1 MKQTTK
7 TLVGLLALLL
17 VAGGIAGLALWAGKD
32 EQKKAEAKEKSEKL
46 FDFDKA
52 HVKELRLSKEGQLA
66 MRLTK
71 GDKAWKLVQP
81 VEAEG
86 DDSAVDSLLTSLS
99 ALKQKKDLAEEKDL
113 KAYGLDQPKLE
124 VRIQLDDGKEQG
136 LQIGTDNTFDKTA
149 FDLRDKKVAHLDDS
163 AEVRRIEVTG
173 VKAPYTL
180 EKDGTTWK
188 VNGAPADGP
197 AADRVASALKS
208 LRATAIASETAA
220 SLKEFGLDKPKA
232 TARLTVGAGK
242 DTYTRAVLVGQTK
255 GSATPQKTYAKRD
268 ESSVVYEVDK
278 QIVSDLEKEPFD
290 LQNKELVKLDRE
302 AVRKVVFESPSG
314 RVEVTRVKNTP
325 PDGGLP
331 DEVFTVVAPQQG
343 AAKKWKLSSALYS
356 IASLRATAFEGAVPA
371 QKEMAKYGLEKPK
384 TVTVLGEGDKVLAR
398 VRLGAEK
405 DNKRYALA
413 DGFDRLVRV
422 EKSTVDDW
430 PWTVNDAL
438 DAPPPPPQA
447 SKQEPSR

>member
-7 TLVGLLALLL
+7 TLVGLLVLLL
-17 VAGGIAGLALWAGKD
+17 LAGGIAGLALWAGKD

-71 GDKAWKLVQP
+71 SEKAWKLVQP

-136 LQIGTDNTFDKTA
+136 LQIGTDNTFDNTV

-188 VNGAPADGP
+188 VNGAAADGP

-242 DTYTRAVLVGQTK
+242 DTYTRAVLVGQAK

-268 ESSVVYEVDK
+268 ESSGVYEVDK
-278 QIVSDLEKEPFD
+278 QIVSDLEKEPVD
-290 LQNKELVKLDRE
+290 LQHKELVKLDRE
-302 AVRKVVFESPSG
+302 AVRNVVVESPCG
-314 RVEVTRVKNTP
+314 RVE
-325 PDGGLP
+325 
-331 DEVFTVVAPQQG
+331 
-343 AAKKWKLSSALYS
+343 
-356 IASLRATAFEGAVPA
+356 
-371 QKEMAKYGLEKPK
+371 
-384 TVTVLGEGDKVLAR
+384 
-398 VRLGAEK
+398 
-405 DNKRYALA
+405 
-413 DGFDRLVRV
+413 
-422 EKSTVDDW
+422 
-430 PWTVNDAL
+430 
-438 DAPPPPPQA
+438 
-447 SKQEPSR
+447 